1 MEQKAITVTQL
12 STYIKQIFEAEE
24 MLSFIKVIGEVS
36 GLTISK
42 GVAYFTLKDENAQLS
57 CVCFTPDNFEFKN
70 GDKIYATG
78 SPRYYVKGGKLNF
91 NVSKIEQ
98 VGLGELYQRFL
109 ELKEKLQKQGYF
121 DEIRKK
127 SIPKQINRI
136 GVVTSAEGAVI
147 QDIINVRNRRNPK
160 IDIVLYPVKVQGVG
174 AEFEIAEGIS
184 FFNNYNVDVVI
195 VGRGGGSLEDLMPF
209 NTEIVANAIF
219 DSQKPIVSAVG
230 HETDF
235 SICDFVSDLRAPTP
249 SAASEILCED
259 ISSRKQS
266 ALVLINRIT
275 RATTVLYNKK
285 LQYSKIVLGSLL
297 TIFNNDFIT
306 KKQSAKNMVLKLNN
320 TFDKKTE
327 QQIYNHKFLTS
338 KLEKLNPEIIL
349 KMGYA
354 VLRKKSKYFSS
365 IKSVSVG
372 DEIDIVLKDGVL
384 VANVIKK
391 GEDDGI

>member
-1 MEQKAITVTQL
+1 MEKAITVTQL

-36 GLTISK
+36 GLTIAK
-42 GVAYFTLKDENAQLS
+42 GIAYFTLKDENAQLS
-57 CVCFTPDNFEFKN
+57 CVCFSPNNFDFKN

-109 ELKEKLQKQGYF
+109 ELKEKLQLQGYF
-121 DEIRKK
+121 DEDRKK
-127 SIPKQINRI
+127 LIPKQINRI

-160 IDIVLYPVKVQGVG
+160 IDIVLYPTKVQGIG
-174 AEFEIAEGIS
+174 AEFEIAEGID
-184 FFNNYNVDVVI
+184 FFDNYNVDVVI

-209 NTEIVANAIF
+209 NTEVIANAIYK
-219 DSQKPIVSAVG
+219 SKKPIVSAVG

-235 SICDFVSDLRAPTP
+235 TICDFVADLRAPTP

-259 ISSRKQS
+259 ISNRKQN
-266 ALVLINRIT
+266 ALMFINRIQ
-275 RATTVLYNKK
+275 RAISVIKNKK
-285 LQYSKIVLGSLL
+285 SQQAKMILGNLISVL
-297 TIFNNDFIT
+297 NNDLMIKSQDGKT
-306 KKQSAKNMVLKLNN
+306 KIYKLDKAIDKNI
-320 TFDKKTE
+320 E
-327 QQIYNHKFLTS
+327 QYTYNYNMLSS
-338 KLEKLNPEIIL
+338 KLEKLNPEMIL

-354 VLRKKSKYFSS
+354 ALKKENSYISS
-365 IKSVSVG
+365 INNIAVG
-372 DEIDIVLKDGVL
+372 DNIDIVLRDGVL
-384 VANVIKK
+384 SASVLNK
-391 GEDDGI
+391 GENNGI